1 MLRYLRRAEE
11 VGDGKLEWGILT
23 NGRQWRLYWQG
34 ARSRAEEFL
43 ELDLPAIL
51 GIPGFPLDLFA
62 TGVGL
67 DHWLRVFVLMLLL
80 VSAAACNK
88 DESPVSPSDPAA
100 IQPIVVESF
109 TGTIGLLG
117 SSFYSFTVPTNG
129 NVSLLLH
136 SLSEAGAAS
145 TAIMGLGLGVPRGTD
160 CTVTNPAATGPGATA
175 QLTTS
180 VPPGVYCVRITDLG
194 NLTAPATFAINII
207 RPR

>member
-1 MLRYLRRAEE
+1 MSLA
-11 VGDGKLEWGILT
+11 GDIPVPAGDRLVVQFVRLTTSTSWQRSGWG
-23 NGRQWRLYWQG
+23 
-34 ARSRAEEFL
+34 RSA
-43 ELDLPAIL
+43 
-51 GIPGFPLDLFA
+51 G
-62 TGVGL
+62 
-67 DHWLRVFVLMLLL
+67 LRVVALVLLL
-80 VSAAACNK
+80 VSAGACNK

-117 SSFYSFTVPTNG
+117 SAFYSFTVPVTG

-136 SLSEAGAAS
+136 QLSEAGAAS

-160 CTVTNPAATGPGATA
+160 CTVTSPAATGPGATA
-175 QLTTS
+175 QVTSS
-180 VPPGVYCVRITDLG
+180 VPAGVYCVRITDLG